1 MAEIS
6 KYFFQKDNEIFWKQL
21 KKGFLQ
27 IITKANS
34 GLIEKFKTMNFYISH
49 IANHSLYNLQD
60 ISTLWIL
67 KDYYYS
73 FRRMIPRLLSNLCS
87 SIAKIFFYKLVTNTT
102 SSVGQLS
109 WNLVTLLVKNT
120 IHAYKVKL
128 EIGSPKHLQIQL
140 KKALTL
146 CSLVICLHICI

>member
-87 SIAKIFFYKLVTNTT
+87 SIAKIFFYSNTP
-102 SSVGQLS
+102 S
-109 WNLVTLLVKNT
+109 K
-120 IHAYKVKL
+120 
-128 EIGSPKHLQIQL
+128 KH
-140 KKALTL
+140 
-146 CSLVICLHICI
+146 HPCI